1 MRTNNFLGNSMAN
14 IWMSVDRS
22 MVYGLLYNSFSIF
35 IYSVCIDLFLLE
47 QALCAAELAEGQAR

>member
-1 MRTNNFLGNSMAN
+1 
-14 IWMSVDRS
+14 MSVDRS